1 MVILDIQIELFMSN
15 FFPEVQASDY
25 LKSGNSDSAGT
36 KSSNIEWGP
45 PDVSTFNLAT
55 FDIYIYIF
63 DNIFDIFEQR
73 GSNKKKKKS
82 SNIEWGPPDASTFN
96 LATWS

>member
-36 KSSNIEWGP
+36 KSSNIEWAGDRQTRAP
-45 PDVSTFNLAT
+45 STWPHGR
-55 FDIYIYIF
+55 
-63 DNIFDIFEQR
+63 E
-73 GSNKKKKKS
+73 
-82 SNIEWGPPDASTFN
+82 
-96 LATWS
+96 

>member
-36 KSSNIEWGP
+36 KSSNIEWG
-45 PDVSTFNLAT
+45 
-55 FDIYIYIF
+55 
-63 DNIFDIFEQR
+63 
-73 GSNKKKKKS
+73 
-82 SNIEWGPPDASTFN
+82 WGPPDASTFN